1 MRTLGVCRRPE
12 ARRAEDAARL
22 LASGPLFA
30 FPGIAKGLPEPQVVL
45 QHGRRV
51 GPPTVKNS

>member
-1 MRTLGVCRRPE
+1 MMRTLGVCRRPE

-45 QHGRRV
+45 
-51 GPPTVKNS
+51 